1 MILWILILQRGPV
14 ESILIAVLLYM
25 HDIYFMS
32 YKYVNIFDIVSTK
45 KLYDMWHDNRYN
57 QFITFSLEV
66 YGKVGHLCI
75 RDCVKEY

>member
-1 MILWILILQRGPV
+1 MDIDFAKRGPV

-45 KLYDMWHDNRYN
+45 KLYDM
-57 QFITFSLEV
+57 
-66 YGKVGHLCI
+66 
-75 RDCVKEY
+75 